1 MVYIVKVYIVKAY
14 KITASIEK
22 NPESTNLPAYIFSYP
37 AICSS
42 LIVCCFTNRAGDMM
56 PFFGDLFHFFYKRVC
71 PIRIITCE
79 IVAINFKRVTKYFV
93 FFT

>member
-1 MVYIVKVYIVKAY
+1 MVYIVKAY

-42 LIVCCFTNRAGDMM
+42 LIVCCFTNRAGDMVL
-56 PFFGDLFHFFYKRVC
+56 FFWDLFHFFISEYARFALSLVKL
-71 PIRIITCE
+71 
-79 IVAINFKRVTKYFV
+79 
-93 FFT
+93 